1 MKYNGQ
7 DKEGRLIIDGEG
19 ETIYLER
26 EMFENGFL
34 FTNFHFDGSGIK
46 VSEEELIERKFK
58 ELKEK
63 WEKETCF
70 LSNPTLIFG
79 NSNYKE
85 IIKIGKKVIPFILE
99 DLKNK
104 PNFWMNALE
113 EISGEDILEKESGYN
128 GYIKNAISLWLKWG
142 REKGY
147 VE

>member
-34 FTNFHFDGSGIK
+34 FTNFIFDSSGIK
-46 VSEEELIERKFK
+46 ISEEELIERKFK

-70 LSNPTLIFG
+70 LSDPTLIFG

-113 EISGEDILEKESGYN
+113 EISGEDILQKESGYD
-128 GYIKNAISLWLKWG
+128 GYIKNAI
-142 REKGY
+142 
-147 VE
+147 